1 MGIWVTPWAQEL
13 FIECHKWWFF
23 GIALSIIGSTVDIF
37 FPVSEP
43 TPTSSS
49 SSSSSAAKKSAT
61 GEKEKKQPQQSQI
74 RDLTPLVKRLIVD
87 SCDLVIPGS
96 VLGWI
101 PASGTQVGI
110 VMIVSTLVA
119 SGDIWA
125 QANK

>member
-1 MGIWVTPWAQEL
+1 MGIWVTPWAQEA

-23 GIALSIIGSTVDIF
+23 GLALSVMGSTVNIF
-37 FPVSEP
+37 FPASEP
-43 TPTSSS
+43 SV
-49 SSSSSAAKKSAT
+49 AKKSEKKPA
-61 GEKEKKQPQQSQI
+61 GEKQKQQKKP
-74 RDLTPLVKRLIVD
+74 DLTPLVKSLIVD
-87 SCDLVIPGS
+87 ACDLVIPGS

-101 PASGTQVGI
+101 PASSTQVGM